1 MKKPVKFISI
11 LLTAVLLISTSGCG
25 ESPKKDSSS
34 SVPAS
39 SDPSSSNQPSSE
51 QEGNDYRQPL
61 TPETESGEFVD
72 TDGVFEYQTV
82 DWQGP
87 EGYVIVYPAGDNAA
101 RSAAVVLKD
110 FYKEDC
116 GVDLKIVTD
125 KTAEVKKEILVGKT
139 SRADSAKNLSE
150 SEMKVSLSGMKLI
163 FDGGHNVTLTSAV
176 NKYVR
181 LAPEKG
187 NACIFSL
194 ETDFQSTVLDGYEY
208 VWGDEFEGA
217 DLDMTKW
224 DFEERMSGSTK
235 VEISWD
241 RDVVDVGDGRLK
253 LHGINYFNPL
263 REGTRYKVPY
273 SVVTKYKMNYVY
285 GYAEIRA
292 RVPFEQGSW
301 PSFWG
306 LQIGANGGRNK
317 TGGVAYDEEKAK
329 NAKYGVEVDIFEVF
343 GSLSKLEPTIH
354 RHYNSG
360 IYDYGKTHG
369 VEGNHTTDGSYA
381 NWDWEERGADLE
393 TLSQEY
399 HTYGFLWT
407 EKEYS
412 FYVDGIKY
420 ETIDITKSFDLCE
433 DYQGFHEPLFLM
445 FNNHVFADDMSY
457 YENLVSDHSKL
468 PFCYYIDWIRVYQKP
483 GHGKIYIDTTPKSY
497 VGR

>member
-1 MKKPVKFISI
+1 MKKSIKFLS
-11 LLTAVLLISTSGCG
+11 LALAFVLLVCTAGCS
-25 ESPKKDSSS
+25 ETPVADSSS
-34 SVPAS
+34 SA
-39 SDPSSSNQPSSE
+39 PSSSEQPSSE
-51 QEGNDYRQPL
+51 NNTADYRQPL
-61 TPETESGEFVD
+61 VESQSEEFVD
-72 TDGVFEYQTV
+72 TDGDFDYQTV
-82 DWQGP
+82 DWAGP
-87 EGYVIVYPAGDNAA
+87 EGYVIVYPAGDNSA
-101 RSAAVVLKD
+101 RSSAALIKD
-110 FYKEDC
+110 FYKSAYN
-116 GVDLKIVTD
+116 VDLAIVTD
-125 KTAEVKKEILVGKT
+125 KTAETEKEILVGKT
-139 SRADSAKNLSE
+139 SRTQSDKNLPVE
-150 SEMKVSLSGMKLI
+150 ELKVSINGKKLV
-163 FDGGHNVTLTSAV
+163 FDGGHNVTLSSAV
-176 NKYVR
+176 NKYIR

-187 NACIFSL
+187 KACIFSVK
-194 ETDFQSTVLDGYEY
+194 TDFEATVFDGYEY

-241 RDVVDVGDGRLK
+241 KDVIDVGDGRLK

-263 REGTRYKVPY
+263 REGTKYKVPY

-292 RVPFEQGSW
+292 RIPFKQGAW

-317 TGGVAYDEEKAK
+317 TGGLAYDEEKAK

-343 GSLSKLEPTIH
+343 GSLSTLEPTIH
-354 RHYNSG
+354 RHYNTG
-360 IYDYGKTHG
+360 IYNYSEIHG
-369 VEGNHTTDGSYA
+369 TDKNSYSDGSSVRW
-381 NWDWEERGADLE
+381 NWEERGANLE

-457 YENLVSDHSKL
+457 YENVVEDHSTL

-483 GHGKIYIDTTPKSY
+483 GQGKLYIDTTPKNY